1 MTIKQLI
8 DEYHSLL
15 SDDSARANNDVLVA
29 ASKRDGLFF
38 GERPLCIVLRPRL
51 LTVDQY
57 HHLQEV
63 CSTVATAA
71 RQVVKHMLTD
81 RLTRELMAFTPGE
94 DAVMSID
101 AGYAEPSACSRLDS
115 FFDNENGSLQFVEY
129 NAESPAGI
137 AYQDVLSDV
146 FMSLPVMQE
155 FSKRHKLQPL
165 PASNKMLDVL
175 LSAFKEWGKS
185 NDPRIAIVDWKGLPT
200 RTEFEMFQKY
210 FKQHGVETIICAPE
224 DLTYRDK
231 TLYADGQPVNIVY
244 KRVLASEFLQRFGE
258 EAALEHPLGQ
268 AYREGSIVLV
278 NSFKAKPLHKK
289 MIFGLLTDPMVMDAA
304 KIDRANQQTL
314 LKHIPWTRR
323 VRSGTTTYQGQEID
337 LIKFITDN
345 QDRLLL
351 KPNDDYGGHGI
362 SIGWETDRENWARA
376 IEQAIETPFVVQE
389 RVHIA
394 YEDYPSYID
403 GKLHIGQR
411 LVDTDPFLFGTEVQG
426 CLTRLSTVTL
436 LNVTAGGGS
445 TTPAFLVS

>member
-1 MTIKQLI
+1 MTLKHLI

-15 SDDSARANNDVLVA
+15 DDDSARANNDLLTA
-29 ASKRDGLFF
+29 ASKREGIFF

-51 LTVDQY
+51 LMLDQY
-57 HHLQEV
+57 QHLQEV
-63 CSTVATAA
+63 CSTVAIAA
-71 RQVVKHMLTD
+71 RQVVKYMQTD
-81 RLTRELMAFTPGE
+81 RSTRELMAFTPGE
-94 DAVMSID
+94 DAVMSIE
-101 AGYAEPSACSRLDS
+101 AGYDEPSACSRLDS

-137 AYQDVLSDV
+137 AYQDILSEV
-146 FMSLPVMQE
+146 FKSLPIMQE
-155 FSKRHKLQPL
+155 FGKRHQLKSL
-165 PASNKMLDVL
+165 PASNKMLEAL
-175 LSAFKEWGKS
+175 LAAFKEWGKAS
-185 NDPRIAIVDWKGLPT
+185 DPRIAIVDWTGLPT

-231 TLYADGQPVNIVY
+231 TLHADGQAVNIVY
-244 KRVLASEFLQRFGE
+244 KRVLTSEFLQRFGE

-268 AYREGSIVLV
+268 AYRDGSIVLV

-289 MIFGLLTDPMVMDAA
+289 MIFGLLSDPMIMDAA
-304 KIDRANQQTL
+304 QIDPETQLTL

-323 VRSGTTTYQGQEID
+323 VQAGTTTFEGQEID
-337 LIKFITDN
+337 LIKFIKGN

-362 SIGWETDRENWARA
+362 TIGWETDRESWASA
-376 IEQAIETPFVVQE
+376 IEQAIEHPFVVQE

-394 YEDYPSYID
+394 YEDYPAYVD

-411 LVDTDPFLFGTEVQG
+411 LVDTDPFLFGTNVQG

-445 TTPAFLVS
+445 TAPAFLVS